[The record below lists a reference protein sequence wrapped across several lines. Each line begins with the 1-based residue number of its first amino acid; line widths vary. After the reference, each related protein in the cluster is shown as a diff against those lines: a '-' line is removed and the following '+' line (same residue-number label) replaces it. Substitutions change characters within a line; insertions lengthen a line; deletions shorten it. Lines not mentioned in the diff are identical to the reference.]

1 MEWHKATRPCQYETQ
16 THDVHL
22 RKCLK
27 KMLWASQDWW
37 LHCQCHTQDGRG
49 NPFLSNTSASL
60 WMGFPEV
67 FGKLCDYVHVQKMNL
82 GVPHIEIN
90 LVGGF
95 NPSEKYDRQ
104 IGSFPQVE
112 VINKKS
118 LKSPPIVNLYRHNQW
133 FSEDFRSRTF
143 SWPKHQCDKNMSSP
157 NLKTL
162 SMYQQNARPKATSNL

>member
-1 MEWHKATRPCQYETQ
+1 M
-16 THDVHL
+16 HL

-67 FGKLCDYVHVQKMNL
+67 FGKLCDYVHVQKMNF

-118 LKSPPIVNLYRHNQW
+118 LKSPPIVNLYLHNQW

-143 SWPKHQCDKNMSSP
+143 SWPQTPVRQKHVIPKFENSIHVSTKRP
-157 NLKTL
+157 AKT
-162 SMYQQNARPKATSNL
+162 TSNL

>member
-1 MEWHKATRPCQYETQ
+1 MGLPGGEITFLKAGRLFHHMFLTGSIFRTHLLKSTELLSIVSSPTNQRCFSWNDTRPCQYETQ

-67 FGKLCDYVHVQKMNL
+67 FVKLCDYVHVQKMNF

-104 IGSFPQVE
+104 IGSCPQVE
-112 VINKKS
+112 VINKK
-118 LKSPPIVNLYRHNQW
+118 NLWNR
-133 FSEDFRSRTF
+133 R
-143 SWPKHQCDKNMSSP
+143 
-157 NLKTL
+157 L
-162 SMYQQNARPKATSNL
+162 